1 MATIDRRLLLLL
13 LCAPLLGLIGV
24 VAADLVPNDPIAD
37 NLVGADAAEQIG
49 PSDANATP
57 LGTSAACYTECT
69 SFSLGL
75 GTRPG
80 ANVLTNAM
88 RSPAY
93 TGCSRLD
100 AASRRTPRPARCDL
114 GFRTCAIGTGTPW
127 CPVLRWH
134 CSV

>member
-1 MATIDRRLLLLL
+1 MRALRSEPVAAEVPASRWRRVATIDRRLLLLL

-57 LGTSAACYTECT
+57 LGTSAARYTECT

-75 GTRPG
+75 GTRP
-80 ANVLTNAM
+80 A
-88 RSPAY
+88 
-93 TGCSRLD
+93 
-100 AASRRTPRPARCDL
+100 RT
-114 GFRTCAIGTGTPW
+114 
-127 CPVLRWH
+127 
-134 CSV
+134 S